1 MRRFLPTIRLFPGMG
16 CGNTGRKT
24 GGRMRRSV
32 GLIAGCVLSAV
43 AGAALLSR
51 AEADS
56 PALYTA
62 AQASAGGAVFAQQCA
77 TCHGAQLEGVA
88 GPALKGN
95 PFHQMA
101 AAQSLNAQS
110 LLTVVSQSMPQD
122 NPGSLTQDQYAA
134 VVAFILQQNGY
145 PAGTAALSASSP
157 NLKDLNLSQ

>member
-1 MRRFLPTIRLFPGMG
+1 
-16 CGNTGRKT
+16 
-24 GGRMRRSV
+24 MRRSV
-32 GLIAGCVLSAV
+32 GRIAGCIVLAI
-43 AGAALLSR
+43 AGVALLSQ
-51 AEADS
+51 AEADA

-88 GPALKGN
+88 GPALKGVA
-95 PFHQMA
+95 FHQMA

-122 NPGSLTQDQYAA
+122 NPGSLTQDQYDA

-145 PAGTAALSASSP
+145 PAGTAALAATSP
-157 NLKDLNLSQ
+157 NLKDLNLGP